1 MNFLDEF
8 EIRRNI
14 NILGIDYDNI
24 GGNKLI
30 HYLFSKLKLNNDSKI
45 LEIESKLGDNL
56 VYLNKLF
63 NSNCIG
69 IEKNLKILN
78 ISKKLLKNKKK
89 IQINSNLK
97 ALKFNNYD
105 FIFYNNILNKKTN
118 IINYLDLIY
127 NLLKI
132 NGYIF
137 IGFPYCRTNKMID
150 EAEELIP
157 NFYPY
162 ELISI
167 LDKHNFKEIKF
178 KDEQNFI
185 LYLLEEELCMLKLL
199 KLKNKNLNYID
210 LLEKNKKTM
219 QSKFN
224 NTKWGY
230 IIAKKL

>member
-1 MNFLDEF
+1 MIFLDEF
-8 EIRRNI
+8 EIRKNI

-30 HYLFSKLKLNNDSKI
+30 HYLFSKFNLNKNSEI
-45 LEIESKLGDNL
+45 LEIESKLGANL
-56 VYLNKLF
+56 LYFKKLF
-63 NSNCIG
+63 GCNCTG
-69 IEKNLKILN
+69 VEKNMKILDV
-78 ISKKLLKNKKK
+78 SKNLLKNTK
-89 IQINSNLK
+89 IQINPHIKESKL
-97 ALKFNNYD
+97 NNYD
-105 FIFYNNILNKKTN
+105 LIFYNNILNKNTN
-118 IINYLDLIY
+118 IIEYFDIIY
-127 NLLKI
+127 NLLKV

-137 IGFPYCRTNKMID
+137 IGFPYCRTDKMLN
-150 EAEELIP
+150 ETGELIT

-162 ELISI
+162 EIISI
-167 LDKHNFKEIKF
+167 LDKFNFKEIKF
-178 KDEQNFI
+178 KDEQNYI

-199 KLKNKNLNYID
+199 KLKNKNFNSID